1 MFKKALKVLF
11 GICVALVV
19 VPLLMQFLIS
29 FDSGFPGSDDGW
41 LGFWV
46 GYLGAILSGIIV
58 LVVVR
63 LQINADRQLNREE
76 KADNTFYYLYSLLGN
91 RKSELTS
98 HLTFQ
103 DLKEDIYECLL
114 DQLKVFYYCLK
125 LEHSQP

>member
-1 MFKKALKVLF
+1 ML
-11 GICVALVV
+11 I
-19 VPLLMQFLIS
+19 QFLIS
-29 FDSGFPGSDDGW
+29 FDSSFPGSDDGW
-41 LGFWV
+41 LGFWG
-46 GYLGAILSGIIV
+46 GYLGAILSGIIA

-98 HLTFQ
+98 HLTLQ
-103 DLKEDIYECLL
+103 DLKEDIFECLL